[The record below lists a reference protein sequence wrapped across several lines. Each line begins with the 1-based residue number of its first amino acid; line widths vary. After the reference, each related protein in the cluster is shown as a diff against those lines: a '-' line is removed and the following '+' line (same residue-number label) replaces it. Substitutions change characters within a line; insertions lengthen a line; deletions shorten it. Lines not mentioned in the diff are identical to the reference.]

1 MTSRRAHPFM
11 PNSMPAARQALLD
24 ELGVASSNELF
35 EQIPESHRLSRPLEL
50 PPALSAESELRRHMT
65 GLLAKNRS
73 CEEYLNFLGGGCWQH
88 HVPAICDEVV
98 RRIEIAQRSNG
109 QS

>member
-65 GLLAKNRS
+65 GLLAKNRLGLPDATS
-73 CEEYLNFLGGGCWQH
+73 EEPPQS
-88 HVPAICDEVV
+88 
-98 RRIEIAQRSNG
+98 RSVASIRDHLR
-109 QS
+109 QMHELR